1 MLVNPVTFNARWLGL
16 SKKNA
21 SNVLSNDM
29 HSKGYDFVVL
39 MALAVNSEHRM
50 ELDSYFR
57 GVVVII

>member
-1 MLVNPVTFNARWLGL
+1 MVVKPVTINAHLLGF
-16 SKKNA
+16 SKKHV

-39 MALAVNSEHRM
+39 VALAVNSEHRM